1 MTTYIKQAASRIKL
15 HKYASAAKCIRR
27 QRAMEKYAYFL
38 KQADEEDKKEESKS
52 DKKDDKKDGKKG
64 PGFFKTVGGY
74 AGAAAPTVGGV
85 GLGSLSGYGL
95 AKLFRAKHPWL
106 WGLGGGA
113 VGGLAVNKDPILDL
127 ATLGLG
133 AREAKRL
140 TDGNS
145 TMLKSVRILPKATED
160 RVTPFLHGLAGT
172 FE

>member
-38 KQADEEDKKEESKS
+38 KQAEEESKKEDSKS

-95 AKLFRAKHPWL
+95 AKLFGAKHPLL
-106 WGLGGGA
+106 WSLGGGA
-113 VGGLAVNKDPILDL
+113 VGGLAVNKDPILDV

-133 AREAKRL
+133 ARELKRRSAGDSTIMETAK
-140 TDGNS
+140 
-145 TMLKSVRILPKATED
+145 ILPKDPEAKAIAALES
-160 RVTPFLHGLAGT
+160 FGY
-172 FE
+172 

>member
-38 KQADEEDKKEESKS
+38 KQAEEEDKKEDSKS

-95 AKLFRAKHPWL
+95 AKLFGAKHPLL
-106 WGLGGGA
+106 WSLGGGA

-133 AREAKRL
+133 ARELSRRAK
-140 TDGNS
+140 G
-145 TMLKSVRILPKATED
+145 KSALSKTTGLLPAEQEAN
-160 RVTPFLHGLAGT
+160 VNAGLANLLN
-172 FE
+172 

>member
-38 KQADEEDKKEESKS
+38 KQAKEESKEEDS
-52 DKKDDKKDGKKG
+52 KSDKTNDKKDSKKG

-74 AGAAAPTVGGV
+74 AGAAAPTVGGA
-85 GLGSLSGYGL
+85 GLGALSSYGL
-95 AKLFRAKHPWL
+95 AKLFGAKHPLL
-106 WGLGGGA
+106 WSLGGGA

-133 AREAKRL
+133 ARELKRHSAG
-140 TDGNS
+140 DS
-145 TMLKSVRILPKATED
+145 TIMKTVKILPKNPEAKAIAA
-160 RVTPFLHGLAGT
+160 LKGLGY
-172 FE
+172 